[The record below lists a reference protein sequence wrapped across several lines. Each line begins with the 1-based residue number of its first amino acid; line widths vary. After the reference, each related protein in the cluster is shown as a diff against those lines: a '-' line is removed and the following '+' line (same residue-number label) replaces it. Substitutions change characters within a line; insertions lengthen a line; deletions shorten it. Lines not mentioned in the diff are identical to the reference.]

1 MAIVYLLLALVIAG
15 VDQLI
20 KYFVLEN
27 LVDAGRVS
35 AIPHILDL
43 IYVENRGVA
52 FGMFSDLRWLFV
64 IITSIV
70 IITFIILLFKDGCKS
85 KLFSIACVL
94 IVGGGIGNLIDR
106 IAYGFV
112 VDYLQLSFFSP
123 VCNFADYCITVG
135 TVLLV
140 IYLLFYS
147 DFAKED
153 KKNIEITDNGQ
164 I

>member
-1 MAIVYLLLALVIAG
+1 MAIVYLLLAFLVAG
-15 VDQLI
+15 ADQLI

-27 LVDAGRVS
+27 LVNAGRVT

-52 FGMFSDLRWLFV
+52 FGMFSNMRWLFV
-64 IITSIV
+64 AITSIV
-70 IITFIILLFKDGCKS
+70 IIAFIIMLFKEGYKS
-85 KLFSIACVL
+85 KLFSISCVL

-106 IAYGFV
+106 LAYGFV

-147 DFAKED
+147 DLAKDD
-153 KKNIEITDNGQ
+153 KKDKERANNGK

>member
-27 LVDAGRVS
+27 LVDAGRVT

-52 FGMFSDLRWLFV
+52 FGMFSDMRWFFV
-64 IITSIV
+64 VITSIV
-70 IITFIILLFKDGCKS
+70 IIAFIVMLFKGGYKS
-85 KLFSIACVL
+85 KLFSISCAL

-106 IAYGFV
+106 LAYGFV

-123 VCNFADYCITVG
+123 VCNFADYCITIG

-147 DFAKED
+147 DLSKDNKKE
-153 KKNIEITDNGQ
+153 KRENAQ
-164 I
+164 

>member
-1 MAIVYLLLALVIAG
+1 MAILYLLLALVIAG

-27 LVDAGRVS
+27 LVNAGRVI

-70 IITFIILLFKDGCKS
+70 IITFIILLFKDGYKS

-153 KKNIEITDNGQ
+153 KKNKEITGNGQ

>member
-20 KYFVLEN
+20 KYYVLEN
-27 LVDAGRVS
+27 LVDAGRVT

-52 FGMFSDLRWLFV
+52 FGMFSDMRWLFV
-64 IITSIV
+64 VITSIV
-70 IITFIILLFKDGCKS
+70 IIAFIVMLFKGGYKS
-85 KLFSIACVL
+85 KLFSISCAL

-106 IAYGFV
+106 LMYGFV

-147 DFAKED
+147 DLSKEN
-153 KKNIEITDNGQ
+153 KKEKRENA
-164 I
+164 

>member
-15 VDQLI
+15 ADQLI
-20 KYFVLEN
+20 KHFVLEN
-27 LVDAGRVS
+27 LVDAGRVT

-52 FGMFSDLRWLFV
+52 FGMFSNMRWLFV
-64 IITSIV
+64 VITSIV
-70 IITFIILLFKDGCKS
+70 IIAFIVMLFKGGYKS
-85 KLFSIACVL
+85 KLFSISCAL

-106 IAYGFV
+106 LMYGFV

-147 DFAKED
+147 DLSKDNSKE
-153 KKNIEITDNGQ
+153 KRENA
-164 I
+164 

>member
-15 VDQLI
+15 ADQLI
-20 KYFVLEN
+20 KHFVLEN
-27 LVDAGRVS
+27 LVNAGRVT

-52 FGMFSDLRWLFV
+52 FGMFSNMRWLFV
-64 IITSIV
+64 VITSIV
-70 IITFIILLFKDGCKS
+70 IIAFIVMLFKGGYKS
-85 KLFSIACVL
+85 KLFSISCAL

-106 IAYGFV
+106 LAYGFV

-147 DFAKED
+147 DLSKDNTKE
-153 KKNIEITDNGQ
+153 KRENA
-164 I
+164 